1 MNFDSRE
8 WAEVVANIDQA
19 IEAAKESLCQSTMT
33 ETRTAYV
40 RGGIAYLR
48 ALRNWP
54 LVEAMAAQAEIE
66 RKNEPGLDF
75 QV

>member
-8 WAEVVANIDQA
+8 WAEVVENIDQA
-19 IEAAKESLCQSTMT
+19 IEAAKENLCLSLT

-48 ALRNWP
+48 ALRDWP
-54 LVEAMAAQAEIE
+54 QAEIRAAQEEIE
-66 RKNEPGLDF
+66 RSKEPGLDF

>member
-8 WAEVVANIDQA
+8 WAEVVENIDQA
-19 IEAAKESLCQSTMT
+19 IEAAKERLCLSLP
-33 ETRTAYV
+33 ETRTAYI

-48 ALRNWP
+48 QLRDWP
-54 LVEAMAAQAEIE
+54 QAEVRAAQEEIE
-66 RKNEPGLDF
+66 RSKEPGLDF